1 MKFVLVLENDTK
13 IKNQVE
19 TAIKSIDENLQIV
32 SFDTLEKFA
41 NWIKE
46 LMVNGKVILSN
57 EKENH
62 VPLIISNENILG
74 YKHVHLI
81 KKTRELFLNKQ
92 LSIAENPTSFVITT
106 FNDKLFD
113 FFILEEGVVTNYIVK
128 PFDNLILQQHL
139 IHAIEGRV
147 QPSFNFIQTRAIAS
161 EVEMLTR
168 INLEAISD
176 VGFQTLSVRQIK
188 EGTFA
193 RYYGDVFKHDSLRY
207 VHAVCMKCEPH
218 PEKKDHFKVWFSYFG
233 PETQQLIQIRKSI
246 KLEKSKTEDVLWE
259 YGDPKKRD
267 DIHTVLID
275 AEESATG
282 GLQTF
287 LEKSIRRV
295 KVHSYSNLES
305 FLLELSP
312 EDAIKSNPPL
322 EPFKTADTIEFKFDP
337 VGQIFFG
344 MVGEKAPKEF
354 CGLNEEALKKKNNWF
369 FSSLP
374 QVQQEAIKALI
385 REGKAN
391 SLLDP
396 LIKFDWDGRKYY
408 AKLVT
413 ALKKDEFIHITLSKI
428 NNKDL
433 VKELARISNLPKQI
447 DVMLINSQYISTG
460 SDMINI
466 MKEKIL
472 NITKQKP
479 KVFLLSKR
487 KFQET
492 NHEEAVKSVDDI
504 FFKPIDRLYFK
515 QKFRSYFSQFQSTET
530 PIAATTAVKAVTIKV
545 SRKVKIKEVSEA
557 SIKFELDKKMPLGSM
572 REFLFQHPNI
582 AKTMEIVGIAN
593 HSTDPGPDGM
603 VSNQFVFFGVT
614 DELLKF
620 IRVWLMENYVQA
632 KKKELA

>member
-1 MKFVLVLENDTK
+1 MKFVLVLENDAK
-13 IKNQVE
+13 IKSQIE
-19 TAIKSIDENLQIV
+19 TALKSIDENLQII

-41 NWIKE
+41 GWIKE
-46 LMVNGKVILSN
+46 LMVNGTVILSN

-62 VPLIISNENILG
+62 VPLIISSENILG
-74 YKHVHLI
+74 YRHVHLI

-92 LSIAENPTSFVITT
+92 LSLAENPTSFVVTT

-139 IHAIEGRV
+139 IHAVEGRV
-147 QPSFNFIQTRAIAS
+147 LPSFNFIQARAIAS

-168 INLEAISD
+168 INLESLSD
-176 VGFQTLSVRQIK
+176 LGFQTLSQRQIK

-193 RYYGDVFKHDSLRY
+193 RYYGDVFKSDSIQY
-207 VHAVCMKCEPH
+207 MHAICMKCEPH
-218 PEKKDHFKVWFSYFG
+218 PEKKDHFKAWFSFFG
-233 PETQQLIQIRKSI
+233 PDNPQLLQIRKSI
-246 KLEKSKTEDVLWE
+246 KLEKNKTEDILWE

-275 AEESATG
+275 AEETSGG

-295 KVHSYSNLES
+295 KVHPYATLES

-312 EDAIKSNPPL
+312 EDAIKSNPPI
-322 EPFKTADTIEFKFDP
+322 EPFKGADVIELKFDS
-337 VGQIFFG
+337 VGQIFFQF
-344 MVGEKAPKEF
+344 VGDKSPKEL
-354 CGLNEEALKKKNNWF
+354 CGVSEEALKKKNNWF
-369 FSSLP
+369 FGSLP
-374 QVQQEAIKALI
+374 QAQQDAIKAYA
-385 REGKAN
+385 REGKPN
-391 SLLDP
+391 STLDR
-396 LIKFDWDGRKYY
+396 LVKFDWDGKKYY
-408 AKLVT
+408 LKLETVV
-413 ALKKDEFIHITLSKI
+413 KKEEFLHITLAKI
-428 NNKDL
+428 SNKDL
-433 VKELARISNLPKQI
+433 VKELARISNLPQKI
-447 DVMLINSQYISTG
+447 DVILINSQYISVG
-460 SDMINI
+460 SEMINI
-466 MKEKIL
+466 MKDKIVNL
-472 NITKQKP
+472 TKHKP

-504 FFKPIDRLYFK
+504 FFKPIDRLYLK

-530 PIAATTAVKAVTIKV
+530 PITATTAVKSVTIKV
-545 SRKVKIKEVSEA
+545 SRRVKIKEVSEA

-582 AKTMEIVGIAN
+582 SKTVEIVGVAN

-603 VSNQFVFFGVT
+603 ISNQFIFFGVT